1 MVKISTRSEY
11 FFNQSSIIA
20 LECDS
25 LQICRGIVVGRQVG
39 AGELLSSLSADIS
52 QSVPGGRY
60 LSESVLGMKK
70 IVEDEDEDD
79 KYNAEILDNMET
91 QALQF

>member
-1 MVKISTRSEY
+1 
-11 FFNQSSIIA
+11 
-20 LECDS
+20 
-25 LQICRGIVVGRQVG
+25 
-39 AGELLSSLSADIS
+39 
-52 QSVPGGRY
+52 
-60 LSESVLGMKK
+60 MKK